1 MPSNDW
7 TLLERWSRERDAE
20 AFAEL
25 AARYAGVIY
34 GACRRVLG
42 DSNEAEDAAQEC
54 LLTLAQTRVPPHTNL
69 AAWLHRVAVNK
80 SRDRVKAS
88 SRRRD
93 REQRYMKTQ
102 PTETVTQWREIE
114 ALVDEAIADLP
125 IELREV
131 VVAHFMLSESQ
142 ASVAE
147 RLGVSRQTVT
157 NRVGKGVER
166 IREALRQRGVPIAAT
181 TLVAGLAA
189 NLAEAAPATLVA
201 SAGKMAVSGV
211 PAGTAAAGA
220 MALKYAVLGLS
231 VCAIGYT
238 GYLASGAF
246 VGREVAEPVSEAPIV
261 REVVAPEPAPQL
273 PMPEPAVPEPVPEP
287 EAAAPVPEPEPE
299 PEPAPPPVV
308 EEVETPAEKPAQ
320 PMLSGASG
328 GKPSADQYRV
338 RVVDPNGP
346 EIPLPLELPQPY
358 FGGTPLDY
366 FGENL
371 EERSYK
377 PREPLMVPAGTINLA
392 AGKPVTSSDPNP
404 NYGKLEFVT
413 DGEKG
418 YQQDYLVELDT
429 GVQWV
434 QIDLGEVSEI
444 YAIVVWHFHAAE
456 RIYFDV
462 VVKTADDAEFT
473 EDVRTV
479 YNNDHDDS
487 SGLGAGKDK
496 EYVETY
502 EGRLIP
508 LLDQNITGRYV
519 RLYTNGNTSDEANH
533 YVEVEVYGVPGI
545 EESG

>member
-42 DSNEAEDAAQEC
+42 DSDEAEDAAQEC
-54 LLTLAQTRVPPHTNL
+54 LLTLARTQVPPHTNFG
-69 AAWLHRVAVNK
+69 AWLHRVAVNK

-102 PTETVTQWREIE
+102 PTETITQWREIE
-114 ALVDEAIADLP
+114 ALVDEAVADLP
-125 IELREV
+125 VELREV
-131 VVAHFMLSESQ
+131 VVAHFMLGESQ

-157 NRVGKGVER
+157 HRVGKGVER
-166 IREALRQRGVPIAAT
+166 IREVLRQRGFPIAVTA
-181 TLVAGLAA
+181 LVADLTA

-211 PAGTAAAGA
+211 PAGTALAGA
-220 MALKYAVLGLS
+220 MAVKYAVLGLS
-231 VCAIGYT
+231 VCAIGYA

-246 VGREVAEPVSEAPIV
+246 VRRDVVEPARETSLV
-261 REVVAPEPAPQL
+261 REVVAPEPAPPL
-273 PMPEPAVPEPVPEP
+273 PEPEPVVPEPVPEP
-287 EAAAPVPEPEPE
+287 ELAAPAPEPEPE

-308 EEVETPAEKPAQ
+308 EEAETPAAKPAQ

-346 EIPLPLELPQPY
+346 MIPLPLELPPPY

-377 PREPLMVPAGTINLA
+377 PREPLMVPAGTVNLA
-392 AGKPVTSSDPNP
+392 AGKPVTSSDPDP
-404 NYGKLEFVT
+404 NYGKLAFVT

-434 QIDLGEVSEI
+434 QIDLGQVSDI

-462 VVKTADDAEFT
+462 VVKTADDAAFT
-473 EDVRTV
+473 ENVQTV

-487 SGLGAGKDK
+487 SGLGAGTDK

-502 EGRLIP
+502 EGRLIS
-508 LLDQNITGRYV
+508 LMEKNIAGRYI
-519 RLYTNGNTSDEANH
+519 RLYTNGNTSDETNH
-533 YVEVEVYGVPGI
+533 YVEVEVYGMPVAD
-545 EESG
+545 ESG

>member
-1 MPSNDW
+1 MAVNDW

-42 DSNEAEDAAQEC
+42 DSGDAEDAAQEC
-54 LLTLAQTRVPPHTNL
+54 LLTLAQTQVPPHTNL

-93 REQRYMKTQ
+93 REQRYIKTQ

-125 IELREV
+125 VELREV
-131 VVAHFMLSESQ
+131 VVAHFMLGESQ

-157 NRVGKGVER
+157 HRVGKGVER
-166 IREALRQRGVPIAAT
+166 VREVLRQRGFPIAITA
-181 TLVAGLAA
+181 LVADLAA

-211 PAGTAAAGA
+211 PAGTAVAGA
-220 MALKYAVLGLS
+220 MAVKYAVLGLS
-231 VCAIGYT
+231 VCAIGYA
-238 GYLASGAF
+238 GYLVSGAF
-246 VGREVAEPVSEAPIV
+246 VRREVAEPMSEAPMV
-261 REVVAPEPAPQL
+261 REVLAPAPAPSRPEPQSV
-273 PMPEPAVPEPVPEP
+273 VPEPLPEP
-287 EAAAPVPEPEPE
+287 EAAAPVPDPEPE

-328 GKPSADQYRV
+328 ATPSADQYRV

-346 EIPLPLELPQPY
+346 QIPLPLELPQPY

-377 PREPLMVPAGTINLA
+377 PREPLMVPAGTFNLA
-392 AGKPVTSSDPNP
+392 LNMNVTSSDPDP
-404 NYGKLEFVT
+404 DYGKLAFVT

-429 GVQWV
+429 GVQLV
-434 QIDLGEVSEI
+434 QIDLEQVSDI

-462 VVKTADDAEFT
+462 VVKTADDAAFT
-473 EDVRTV
+473 ENVQTV

-519 RLYTNGNTSDEANH
+519 RLYSNGNTSDETNH
-533 YVEVEVYGVPGI
+533 YVEVEVYGLPVPD
-545 EESG
+545 ESS